1 MAERIYKYNSERRT
15 LILST
20 VYIVILSLASVLF
33 FMMYVGGYFSAWFI
47 SVVVA
52 LVALLALSIP
62 RRIIVD
68 EQAITI
74 VCLVEIAE
82 IPIAEIV
89 SARPLPRS
97 ERRWMMPL
105 FGSYGF
111 FGYYGYYLNFSTF
124 ERVRFYATEWQH
136 LIEIVDIY
144 DDKYY
149 ISCREAEEL
158 LTQIN
163 IQIVEHFEEV

>member
-1 MAERIYKYNSERRT
+1 M
-15 LILST
+15 ILST
-20 VYIVILSLASVLF
+20 IYIVILSLISVLF
-33 FMMYVGGYFSAWFI
+33 FLMYVGGYFSAWFI
-47 SVVVA
+47 SVMVA
-52 LVALLALSIP
+52 LIALLALSIP

-68 EQAITI
+68 EEAITI

-111 FGYYGYYLNFSTF
+111 FGYYGYYLNLSTF

-149 ISCREAEEL
+149 ISCRKGEEL
-158 LTQIN
+158 LSQIN